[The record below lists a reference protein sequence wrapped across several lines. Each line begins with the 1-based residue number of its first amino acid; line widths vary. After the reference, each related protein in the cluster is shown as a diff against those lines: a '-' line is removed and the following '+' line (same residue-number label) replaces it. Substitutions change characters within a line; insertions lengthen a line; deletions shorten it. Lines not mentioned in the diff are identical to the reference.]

1 MVLSGSDRTSG
12 VILCALSRVDVGEIT
27 FGLLIVV

>member
-1 MVLSGSDRTSG
+1 MVVSGYDRTSG
-12 VILCALSRVDVGEIT
+12 VIVCALSCVDVGEVT